1 MLHAGVR
8 GAQLYVHANGANA
21 GIKMVFCHFH
31 VHTICQ
37 MELGCCRMY
46 MYLYMQEANAYM
58 YIVMELCVLL
68 LARLLTCEPMV
79 ECGGGAFV
87 HGM

>member
-21 GIKMVFCHFH
+21 GI
-31 VHTICQ
+31 CQ

-46 MYLYMQEANAYM
+46 TRLPTQEASAYM
-58 YIVMELCVLL
+58 AV
-68 LARLLTCEPMV
+68 
-79 ECGGGAFV
+79 
-87 HGM
+87 